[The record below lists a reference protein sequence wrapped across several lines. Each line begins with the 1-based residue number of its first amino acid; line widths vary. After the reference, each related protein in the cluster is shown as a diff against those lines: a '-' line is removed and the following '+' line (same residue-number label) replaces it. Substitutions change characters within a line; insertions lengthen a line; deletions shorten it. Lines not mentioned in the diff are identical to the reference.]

1 LRAEKLRRGRAAIRE
16 RIVALVKENRCTAFA
31 TISLQIIS
39 LTGCRMATCETIA
52 GPVCQVCAPF
62 KMSAMWPVYTTLY
75 PPTPLEKALFGVVV
89 EGPKEMVKQLKIN
102 DLKWN
107 AKPSICCH
115 NS

>member
-1 LRAEKLRRGRAAIRE
+1 
-16 RIVALVKENRCTAFA
+16 
-31 TISLQIIS
+31 
-39 LTGCRMATCETIA
+39 
-52 GPVCQVCAPF
+52 
-62 KMSAMWPVYTTLY
+62 MSAMWPVYTTLY
-75 PPTPLEKALFGVVV
+75 PPPLEKALFGVVV